1 MNDLKFAF
9 RQLLKNPGFT
19 AVAVLTLA
27 LGIGANT
34 AIFSVVNAVLLR
46 PLPFRDPNRLAML
59 WTEDSRHQIHE
70 AQTSCLNFEDWQR
83 RSRLFED
90 MALFSQ
96 PTPLNLT
103 FKDDTERVDG
113 VRTSANLF
121 SLLGV
126 QPMMGR
132 SFSADE
138 AERKERV
145 VVLSHGLWLRRFG
158 GEANVIGKSLWIEGR
173 SSQIIGVMPAGFDF
187 PGKQI
192 ELWEPHTSHPRWD
205 TLKADRYYDQW
216 EVVGRFK
223 PKVTPQQAQAEMTAI
238 GEALAKEYPT
248 QDPDFAGFGVN
259 VVPLMAQ
266 VVGTKTPL
274 ALSVLFG
281 AVILVLLI
289 ACANVAG
296 LLLARGTARARE
308 IAIRTALGATR
319 AHLTRQLLA
328 EGTVLAL
335 GGGAF
340 GVLLAEAAIR
350 SLVAIGTSSL
360 PRLNEISI
368 NGVVLIFAAGVS
380 LVSGVICTVAPAWMV
395 SRSNP
400 NLSLKQRGP
409 TLTLG
414 LGGQRMRHAL
424 VTAQIALVVVLLTGA
439 GLLIRSLHRVLKVD
453 VGFQPER
460 VLVMQIEYPQSKTEV
475 QVAGLYQQVL
485 ERVAALPGVKTVGA
499 VSEFF
504 IQRNPGATVTVE
516 GERVPSGGQLARHAV
531 SRDFFQT
538 LGVELVRGRYFSE
551 EDFREMKP
559 AGYRVTIINET
570 MARRLWPGVDPIGK
584 RFKDGGPESTDPWLA
599 VVGVVRDIRRQG
611 LEQQPIMQ
619 AFVPRMSWSSRSQ
632 HLLVRTEAD
641 PALLASSVREVVRS
655 IDKTLP
661 LFGVTTAER
670 WLNDSVSERR
680 FHTLTLSLFS
690 CLTLLL
696 AVVGIF
702 GLLNAS
708 VVQRT
713 HEMGIRMALG
723 AQTHD
728 VLRLVVGQGMRLT
741 LVGLATGLVG
751 ASVVMR
757 VMTSL
762 LYEIKPTDP
771 FTFVGVSL
779 VLFFVAL
786 LACWLPA
793 RRAARIDPME
803 ALRYE

>member
-1 MNDLKFAF
+1 
-9 RQLLKNPGFT
+9 
-19 AVAVLTLA
+19 
-27 LGIGANT
+27 
-34 AIFSVVNAVLLR
+34 
-46 PLPFRDPNRLAML
+46 
-59 WTEDSRHQIHE
+59 
-70 AQTSCLNFEDWQR
+70 
-83 RSRLFED
+83 
-90 MALFSQ
+90 
-96 PTPLNLT
+96 
-103 FKDDTERVDG
+103 
-113 VRTSANLF
+113 
-121 SLLGV
+121 
-126 QPMMGR
+126 
-132 SFSADE
+132 
-138 AERKERV
+138 
-145 VVLSHGLWLRRFG
+145 
-158 GEANVIGKSLWIEGR
+158 
-173 SSQIIGVMPAGFDF
+173 
-187 PGKQI
+187 
-192 ELWEPHTSHPRWD
+192 
-205 TLKADRYYDQW
+205 
-216 EVVGRFK
+216 
-223 PKVTPQQAQAEMTAI
+223 
-238 GEALAKEYPT
+238 
-248 QDPDFAGFGVN
+248 
-259 VVPLMAQ
+259 
-266 VVGTKTPL
+266 
-274 ALSVLFG
+274 
-281 AVILVLLI
+281 
-289 ACANVAG
+289 
-296 LLLARGTARARE
+296 
-308 IAIRTALGATR
+308 
-319 AHLTRQLLA
+319 
-328 EGTVLAL
+328 
-335 GGGAF
+335 
-340 GVLLAEAAIR
+340 
-350 SLVAIGTSSL
+350 
-360 PRLNEISI
+360 
-368 NGVVLIFAAGVS
+368 
-380 LVSGVICTVAPAWMV
+380 
-395 SRSNP
+395 
-400 NLSLKQRGP
+400 
-409 TLTLG
+409 
-414 LGGQRMRHAL
+414 
-424 VTAQIALVVVLLTGA
+424 
-439 GLLIRSLHRVLKVD
+439 
-453 VGFQPER
+453 
-460 VLVMQIEYPQSKTEV
+460 VMQIEYPQSKTEV

-584 RFKDGGPESTDPWLA
+584 RFKDGGPDSTDPWLA
-599 VVGVVRDIRRQG
+599 VVGVARDMRRQG
-611 LEQQPIMQ
+611 LEKQPIMQ